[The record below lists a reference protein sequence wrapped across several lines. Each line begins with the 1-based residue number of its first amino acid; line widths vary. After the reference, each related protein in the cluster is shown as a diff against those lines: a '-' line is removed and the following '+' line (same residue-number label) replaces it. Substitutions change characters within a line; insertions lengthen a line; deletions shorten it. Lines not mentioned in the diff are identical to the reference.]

1 MAELL
6 ELTTAE
12 VEECLSSLVVSKTV
26 RAKVDRPAGI
36 VQFFAGPPEPLTQS
50 SEKPAGAGEGAAA
63 KTALTET
70 GSSLV
75 NDLGGEVGGGPQ
87 NGASAAGAGPAES
100 GEGGGAAD
108 DEGPVVVKRKPAPH
122 EPVAVLN
129 EWASTV
135 REVMLLINKA
145 THLINKEEV
154 VHHVT
159 LTETDR
165 AHPPVDENAH

>member
-6 ELTTAE
+6 ELTLEEA
-12 VEECLSSLVVSKTV
+12 EECLSSLVVSKTV

-50 SEKPAGAGEGAAA
+50 SEKPAAAGEGAA
-63 KTALTET
+63 KSALSET

-75 NDLGGEVGGGPQ
+75 NDLGGEVGGGAQ
-87 NGASAAGAGPAES
+87 NGASAAGAGPAEG

-108 DEGPVVVKRKPAPH
+108 GEGPVVVKRKPAPH

-159 LTETDR
+159 LTDSDH
-165 AHPPVDENAH
+165 AHPPFDEIPH